1 MARSCGCGG
10 SRKAGTGTK
19 FAHVSTD
26 GKVIQIYSSE
36 TDARMAASQ
45 QPGTRVRPA

>member
-1 MARSCGCGG
+1 MPRNCGCGG
-10 SRKAGTGTK
+10 SKKSAGSQNFQHIDAT
-19 FAHVSTD
+19 
-26 GKVIQIYSSE
+26 GKVIKVYSTE